1 MSLQPFT
8 PAGVQLKL
16 KELYALS
23 TSALQEQSEMV
34 ASDLKTWMAE
44 NFELNADQQSFLS
57 TLNSNFCRDLGR
69 KISVAMDNKLPI
81 TLEKPGD
88 PPIVSKFIT
97 THDSS
102 QLDVFQGE
110 YIVSGGLTVTIGT
123 RP

>member
-1 MSLQPFT
+1 MALQPFT
-8 PAGVQLKL
+8 PAGVQLKID
-16 KELYALS
+16 ELYALPGS
-23 TSALQEQSEMV
+23 ELRVQSDLV
-34 ASDLKTWMAE
+34 SSDLKTWMQQ
-44 NFELNADQQSFLS
+44 NFALSPEQQSFLS
-57 TLNSNFCRDLGR
+57 TLNDNFCRDLGR

-88 PPIVSKFIT
+88 PPIVSKFIV

-110 YIVSGGLTVTIGT
+110 YTASGGLTVTIGS